1 MVEKHLEE
9 IKEWNNTI
17 EWFEKI
23 MDNFAWTGH
32 GKNDPRYENLEVI
45 RDFIINKRNESIKK
59 LNKFVEE

>member
-1 MVEKHLEE
+1 MVKKHLEE

-32 GKNDPRYENLEVI
+32 DKKDPKYETLEII
-45 RDFIINKRNESIKK
+45 RDFIVSKRNESIKK